1 MQFTLL
7 EACFH
12 GAFANLVALNFI
24 AKTPL
29 QHAQV
34 IAAFAEKPQPFHLL
48 RLKRI
53 IPFLPHGAIATS
65 MLLLAGFCADA
76 NTQRHPGH
84 LASRGKPPPTKTG
97 LPMLHAHLYSQFG
110 TRPRVTYIG
119 VVNRPLIYTT
129 ICLLH
134 CHTGRSLTS
143 NCCRSD
149 TKCLIAF
156 TGWKFNFTLTPYLIF
171 EIFDI

>member
-110 TRPRVTYIG
+110 TRPRVTY
-119 VVNRPLIYTT
+119 
-129 ICLLH
+129 
-134 CHTGRSLTS
+134 
-143 NCCRSD
+143 
-149 TKCLIAF
+149 
-156 TGWKFNFTLTPYLIF
+156 YLIF